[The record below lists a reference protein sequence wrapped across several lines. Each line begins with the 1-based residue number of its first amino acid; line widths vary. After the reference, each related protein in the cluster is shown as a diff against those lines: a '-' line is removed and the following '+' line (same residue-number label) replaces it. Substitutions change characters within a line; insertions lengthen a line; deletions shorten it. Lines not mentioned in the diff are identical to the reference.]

1 MKNKSAFRNSG
12 LDRVPVKTNRFHSIL
27 KKHRSEIGL
36 VEDRTSST
44 AVVRII
50 MGLLLVHVVVIGGV
64 LLRGQHIKTSSGV
77 AVAPTVTP
85 PPAANAAAAVER
97 PGEVLSAQ
105 TSSAP
110 VAANQNG
117 AAPLDLSVKPVVDS
131 SAQVGVTTPKPAD
144 THITQVPVSAAD
156 DSAEEV
162 EPATTATPAPAKT
175 VTVKHLVRSGENWTI
190 IARQYGV
197 TVPALQAANP
207 AAAKKNAI
215 YSGAYLN
222 VPVSADSERGKAVAA
237 QQQQDAAIAAGKT
250 HTVKKGE
257 SLGLIAKKYK
267 ISLKKLMELNNMTEK
282 DARGLKIGTELKI
295 AE

>member
-50 MGLLLVHVVVIGGV
+50 MGLLFVHLIVIGGV
-64 LLRGQHIKTSSGV
+64 LVRGQLVKSGAGV
-77 AVAPTVTP
+77 PISPTVTP
-85 PPAANAAAAVER
+85 PPVANASAEVER

-105 TSSAP
+105 TTPTATNS
-110 VAANQNG
+110 NG
-117 AAPLDLSVKPVVDS
+117 AAPLDLSVKPVVNS
-131 SAQVGVTTPKPAD
+131 SARVGVAAPKPAD
-144 THITQVPVSAAD
+144 THITQAPVAAAD

-162 EPATTATPAPAKT
+162 EPAATATPAPAPAKT

-215 YSGAYLN
+215 YSGSYLN
-222 VPVSADSERGKAVAA
+222 VPVSADSERGKVVAA
-237 QQQQDAAIAAGKT
+237 QQQQDAAVAAAKT
-250 HTVKKGE
+250 YTVKKGDK
-257 SLGLIAKKYK
+257 LGLIAKKHH
-267 ISLKKLMELNNMTEK
+267 ISLQKLYELNNMTEK
-282 DARGLKIGTELKI
+282 DARALKVGAVLKV